1 MFWTG
6 CAIGAFA
13 GFSVGVTLAALL
25 YIDKDKKEGEGK

>member
-6 CAIGAFA
+6 CAIGTFV
-13 GFSVGVTLAALL
+13 GFSVGVILAALL